1 MRRDWHLAIAPDNAA
16 KMGALEAHQ
25 GEYLGFVRMV
35 GRRRG
40 GLGGADREPAS
51 AVYEAVATAR
61 GQGVI
66 LWGGP
71 ANNKVK

>member
-25 GEYLGFVRMV
+25 GEYLGFVR
-35 GRRRG
+35 RG
-40 GLGGADREPAS
+40 GRGGADREPAS

>member
-40 GLGGADREPAS
+40 GGWEEPIVSLPQQYTRQSLLRED
-51 AVYEAVATAR
+51 
-61 GQGVI
+61 
-66 LWGGP
+66 
-71 ANNKVK
+71 KV

>member
-1 MRRDWHLAIAPDNAA
+1 MAIAPDNAA

-40 GLGGADREPAS
+40 GWEEPIVSLPQQYTRQSLLRED
-51 AVYEAVATAR
+51 
-61 GQGVI
+61 
-66 LWGGP
+66 
-71 ANNKVK
+71 KV